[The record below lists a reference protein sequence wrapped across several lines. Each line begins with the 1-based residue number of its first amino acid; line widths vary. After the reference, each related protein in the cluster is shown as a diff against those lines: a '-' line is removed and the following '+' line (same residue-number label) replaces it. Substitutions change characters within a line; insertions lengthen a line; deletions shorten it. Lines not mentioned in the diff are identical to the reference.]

1 MIVSSSNNLKTS
13 HSTASLSSTDS
24 DSPSEWI
31 EIVDPQSNN
40 IIYANP
46 VTGECSWEK
55 PPGIYIKPRSP
66 GGEWWELFDVKN
78 ELPYYYNTETKATV
92 WARPKQ
98 GLIIPLAKIQTS
110 ALGSKAFLE
119 EPGPPNSETSSP
131 VQKAAAKKTT
141 KNARRKSLLMP
152 MEEPRPE
159 SMFTPTSGKVE
170 SPNQLRAS
178 SYVSPT
184 KPTTSGRESKP
195 NGNSS
200 LGVDSDARNGPPS
213 LKETGPCSPPGVD
226 TPKSLPSDLQ
236 SDINRFQIN
245 GFAKKFF
252 STHKKG
258 LFRKKVPLEK
268 LLVWT
273 SESLSQP
280 LMVLDK
286 SLHKDALKCFK
297 GIQRAMLDRPPV
309 KNTSDAAEIQWI
321 IERGIAQ
328 GGLRDEIYVQI
339 CRQLTDN
346 PRPESVKKGWQI
358 LSVIVTCFPPS
369 KNFESYFKNFLHSNL
384 RLASTEI
391 KELGVYCQNKFDRI
405 CKSGPRGKVP
415 ALSEIEQGMEAAFN
429 PSVFGES
436 LSTIMSL
443 QEKVHP
449 KLQIPRVLPF
459 LSDSV
464 LQLRGDQS
472 EGIFRVPGDMEQVAE
487 LRMRVDKDN
496 YTLDD
501 ITDCNVPASLLKF
514 WLRDLEDPL
523 IPAEFYDRCLTEA
536 TDIKSATKIIDELP
550 EYNRRV
556 CRFVIQFLQVF
567 AREESSKKTKMSTQ
581 NLAMV
586 FAPSFLRCPS
596 DDLTQVFTNSK
607 KEQEFLRILIT
618 DYHTNPQDR

>member
-1 MIVSSSNNLKTS
+1 MMMSSSNS
-13 HSTASLSSTDS
+13 EDSSSSSTDS

-55 PPGIYIKPRSP
+55 PAGIFIKPREP

-110 ALGSKAFLE
+110 TLGSKAFIE
-119 EPGPPNSETSSP
+119 EPGPPISEAMSP
-131 VQKAAAKKTT
+131 VQKPPLRKPSRSD
-141 KNARRKSLLMP
+141 RRKSMIMP
-152 MEEPRPE
+152 MEDLRPE
-159 SMFTPTSGKVE
+159 SMFSPTSGKVE
-170 SPNQLRAS
+170 TSTQIRAS

-184 KPTTSGRESKP
+184 KSTASVKESIP
-195 NGNSS
+195 NGTSS
-200 LGVDSDARNGPPS
+200 LSVDPDAKRGPSS
-213 LKETGPCSPPGVD
+213 LKETGPCSPPGID

-297 GIQRAMLDRPPV
+297 GVQRAMGDRPPV
-309 KNTSDAAEIQWI
+309 KSTSDPSEIQWI
-321 IERGIAQ
+321 VERGIAH
-328 GGLRDEIYVQI
+328 GGLRDEIYVQV

-346 PRPESVKKGWQI
+346 PKPESVKKGWQI

-369 KNFESYFKNFLHSNL
+369 KNFESYFKNFLQSNL
-384 RLASTEI
+384 RMASTEI
-391 KELGVYCQNKFDRI
+391 KELGIYCNNKFERI

-436 LSTIMSL
+436 LPTIMKL
-443 QEKVHP
+443 QEKEHP
-449 KLQIPRVLPF
+449 LLQIPRVLPF
-459 LSDSV
+459 LSDSI

-487 LRMRVDKDN
+487 LRMRVDKNN
-496 YTLDD
+496 YNLED

-523 IPAEFYDRCLTEA
+523 IPAKFYDRCLNQA
-536 TDIKSATKIIDELP
+536 SNIKAATKIIDELP

-607 KEQEFLRILIT
+607 MEQEFLRILIT
-618 DYHTNPQDR
+618 DYHTKPQER